1 MDEQLKGALN
11 PCFPAGR
18 KRIIKRQWSQQK
30 GEKPER
36 VGRVARVVRV
46 SSVAC
51 GGPWWCP
58 EWCLVETSP
67 GWLQSQKGLDECK
80 LRGQARQPTG

>member
-67 GWLQSQKGLDECK
+67 GWRLM
-80 LRGQARQPTG
+80 RNQPTGYRAEPRVFVAG